1 MNRFKQYLESVQE
14 EKYQYNEIS
23 FAKKIATKT
32 KRLFDKKI
40 NREERKNIVSD
51 LKTIKTFIPNEKDLS
66 SKDEV
71 EKDDNQNKLF
81 DIQKSIKK
89 KYKGTIL
96 YLHGFP
102 DNPSQNITD
111 QLEAE
116 GFRVINQKI
125 MWGKAFKENKQA
137 LMNVLARK
145 AKKSNLIIGSSFGGY
160 IAFLLTGMTKT
171 PCLLIN
177 PAISIHTIKAKS
189 GPEHAD
195 PNLYFYDK
203 SDKQEYDNNVTKIN
217 SHFVDNDIYKKILKN
232 YPSGN
237 EIFFGGG
244 DTLLPPEKTKQT
256 LKRLGI
262 SNKFKTFT
270 IKNMGHGHIQSVR
283 HDEPGLFKDMKPID
297 LEWGAHDYFSRIL
310 NQSNILKKLIK

>member
-1 MNRFKQYLESVQE
+1 MSKFKQYLESVQE

-51 LKTIKTFIPNEKDLS
+51 LKTIKTFIPKEKDLS
-66 SKDEV
+66 SKNEI
-71 EKDDNQNKLF
+71 ENDDNKLF
-81 DIQKSIKK
+81 DIQKNIKK
-89 KYKGTIL
+89 KYRGTIL

-177 PAISIHTIKAKS
+177 PAISISTIKAKS

-203 SDKQEYDNNVTKIN
+203 SDTEEYDNNITKIT
-217 SHFVDNDIYKKILKN
+217 SHFVDSKTYNQIIKK

-244 DTLLPPEKTKQT
+244 DTLLPPEKTMQT
-256 LKRLGI
+256 LKRLGV

-283 HDEPGLFKDMKPID
+283 HDEPTFKGMKPID
-297 LEWGAHDYFSRIL
+297 IEWGAHDYFSRIL
-310 NQSNILKKLIK
+310 NQSNILRKLIK